1 MTEEALRAQSP
12 IGKRIYDSLPN
23 EILLLEEFVTGVGSI
38 VEADRQPHDIDIL
51 YRQDTRNQYLERK
64 VGEHIPQ
71 DLRPYLHIIY
81 DSRGK
86 HGPGLPFYDLVL
98 KKRAKLE
105 VLPHAYKTQVFK
117 PIPMAKP
124 AELEPVKL
132 EELSQPI
139 SQPHTRSLLTP

>member
-71 DLRPYLHIIY
+71 DLRPYVHIIY

-98 KKRAKLE
+98 KKRTKLE
-105 VLPHAYKTQVFK
+105 VLSHTYKTQLFK
-117 PIPMAKP
+117 PIPTAN
-124 AELEPVKL
+124 PVKL
-132 EELSQPI
+132 EPVSLEELS
-139 SQPHTRSLLTP
+139 